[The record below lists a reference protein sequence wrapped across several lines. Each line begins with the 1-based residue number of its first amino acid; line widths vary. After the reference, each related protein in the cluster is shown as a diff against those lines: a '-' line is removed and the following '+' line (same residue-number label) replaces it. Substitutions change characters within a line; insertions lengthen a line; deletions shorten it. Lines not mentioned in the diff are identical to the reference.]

1 MKNTTSLSHHPSED
15 EAALW
20 AARLDG
26 SVLSADDR
34 IALDAWLAEDP
45 AHRTLLSGYCQF
57 SADLEQH
64 LPLLEGIRDQV
75 AELGKKAPAP
85 ALPSPWLRW
94 PVWAGVTLA
103 AAAAVAFI
111 FLRPGE
117 TQFESFT
124 TPVAQRQAL
133 TLADGTMVELNAHTN
148 LQVEID
154 RANRHVRLAS
164 GQAFFT
170 VRKNPAKPFVVETPA
185 GTVRVT
191 GTAFDVRADLGLL
204 EVTVEEGSVQV
215 SPAAATAPTQLTA
228 GSQLTV
234 GAAGTEVRSLPPRE
248 LSNALAWRRGQIFFK
263 GVRLDEALARFSRH
277 HGRSL
282 TAAPGAAGLSVG
294 GMFSLDD
301 LEGFLTSMEFMYHV
315 QVKRDPDGAVRVNP
329 PAPN

>member
-1 MKNTTSLSHHPSED
+1 MKTTNPLSHHPSQE

-57 SADLEQH
+57 SADLEQQ

-75 AELGKKAPAP
+75 AELRQAPAP
-85 ALPSPWLRW
+85 ASPSPWLRW
-94 PVWAGVTLA
+94 PIWAGVTLA
-103 AAAAVAFI
+103 AAAAVAFF

-117 TQFESFT
+117 TQFENFS
-124 TPVAQRQAL
+124 TPVAQRQTL
-133 TLADGTMVELNAHTN
+133 VLADGTKVELNAHTS

-154 RANRHVRLAS
+154 RASRRARLAS
-164 GQAFFT
+164 GQVFFT
-170 VRKNPAKPFVVETPA
+170 VKKDETRPFIVETPG

-191 GTAFDVRADLGLL
+191 GTAFDVRADPATF

-215 SPAAATAPTQLTA
+215 SPSAAAAPTLLTA
-228 GSQLTV
+228 GEQLI
-234 GAAGTEVRSLPPRE
+234 AGPAGIDSRE
-248 LSNALAWRRGQIFFK
+248 LSVRELGNALAWRRGKIFFK
-263 GVRLDEALARFSRH
+263 GVRLDEVLARFSRY
-277 HGRSL
+277 HGRNL
-282 TAAPGAAGLSVG
+282 VAAPEAAGLSIG

-301 LEGFLTSMEFMYHV
+301 LNEFFTALEMVYPQV
-315 QVKRDPDGAVRVNP
+315 QVKPDANGATRVSLRP
-329 PAPN
+329 GP